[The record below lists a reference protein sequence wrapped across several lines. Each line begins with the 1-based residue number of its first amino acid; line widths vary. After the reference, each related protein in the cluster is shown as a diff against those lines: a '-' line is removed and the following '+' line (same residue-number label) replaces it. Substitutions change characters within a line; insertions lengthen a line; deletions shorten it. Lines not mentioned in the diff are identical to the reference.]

1 MSIHSYDD
9 ENNTRETVPFA
20 PEDSRPE
27 RPYIEGM
34 SDREML
40 VEILTNMRS
49 VQDAVSELEKSP
61 MIAALKSG
69 QNPLMAMMGR

>member
-1 MSIHSYDD
+1 MSLSNYPPGLSGNEPQI
-9 ENNTRETVPFA
+9 VG
-20 PEDSRPE
+20 EDE
-27 RPYIEGM
+27 RPDIEGM
-34 SDREML
+34 SDREIL

-49 VQDAVSELEKSP
+49 VQDAVSELENTP